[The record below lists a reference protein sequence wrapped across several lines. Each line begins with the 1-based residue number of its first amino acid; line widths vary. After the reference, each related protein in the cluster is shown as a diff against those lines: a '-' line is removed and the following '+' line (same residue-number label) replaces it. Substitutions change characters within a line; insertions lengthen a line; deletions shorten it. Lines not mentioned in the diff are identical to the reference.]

1 MNIWEAILLGLVQG
15 LTEFL
20 PISSSG
26 HLVLFQNILGVQGDL
41 LFFDVMLH
49 VGTLAAV
56 FTVFFRDII
65 DLFKPPFKTM
75 GCLIIATLP
84 AGIVMLL
91 LSDQIEALFGG
102 QFLWIGFLITALL
115 LLATEFIG
123 KKYPRNKPL
132 DLKVSLIMGVS
143 QAVAIV
149 PGISRSGATISGG
162 VYAGA
167 KRETVAKFSF
177 LMSIPVIL
185 GSGFFEII
193 KVQDWNAVPIV
204 CVIAGMI
211 AAGLSGFLA
220 IKLMLRLIQ
229 KCNYKWFSLYLIVL
243 ALVSCLNQYVFS
255 WW

>member
-102 QFLWIGFLITALL
+102 QFLWIGFLIAALL

>member
-220 IKLMLRLIQ
+220 IKFMLRLIQ